1 MATRFVFVLCLILF
15 KFVIYYISSMKFV
28 YLSYLILFFQIYV
41 YNFYHGEIYNI
52 YFTSVLMKTKITSI
66 YALEFLIIRSF
77 HSTSF
82 VNLYRT
88 TNCSKFLFSF
98 AYDYYSQLQISN
110 YYDFLPLSSFDIVLY
125 YY

>member
-52 YFTSVLMKTKITSI
+52 YFTSVLMKIKITSI

-110 YYDFLPLSSFDIVLY
+110 YYDFYHCLLLI
-125 YY
+125 